1 MRPDESASPR
11 SKGEASTHEEDKW
24 ETQRG
29 EGLREKST
37 LGVHGVVGDGTV
49 RKARYV
55 KRGDLVGGKR
65 AGQESEP
72 S

>member
-1 MRPDESASPR
+1 
-11 SKGEASTHEEDKW
+11 
-24 ETQRG
+24 
-29 EGLREKST
+29 LRVKST

-49 RKARYV
+49 RKALYV

-65 AGQESEP
+65 VGQESEL